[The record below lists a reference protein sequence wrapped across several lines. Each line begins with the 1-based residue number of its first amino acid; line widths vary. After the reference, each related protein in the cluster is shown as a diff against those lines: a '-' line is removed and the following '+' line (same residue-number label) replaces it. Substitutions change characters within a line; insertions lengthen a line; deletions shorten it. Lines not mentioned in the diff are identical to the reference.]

1 MKNKRA
7 GLLSAK
13 LHRKE
18 NYPLL
23 QKESFESSP
32 TKLPKQI
39 KYKNLSLTIN
49 NNNKEKSNCLK
60 SPFNKSNSNRF
71 IRSLSNNDIFPSS
84 TKKYYSNLTH
94 KNMYSD
100 MYNNSS
106 KFSSFSRA
114 LTHKGMVKS
123 PSMFLNKKFNRYFKI
138 EDEKLSQEIYYLTR
152 DINKKSKKLHILGW
166 ENRKKDRI
174 LTEKENEIND
184 IINKNKYNIGS
195 DDDIDFEKSDFFGR
209 HNIKSNI
216 KTNNNMKFNYDLIFN
231 NKELNNENYNNL
243 FIRIKYQI
251 LKNFKEI
258 KAKDEEIKKSKK
270 LKINTKMRELSVETV
285 LLQSQIQK
293 INILI
298 ENAIDIYNKNQVEL
312 KELQKLEDS
321 VQLQQNI
328 LNKLNNDYNSMAV
341 EEYNLNMR
349 IKKMENIIA
358 QKNIK
363 QFENK
368 KLINTLTQ
376 KKDNLSKEKIFQEF
390 CNQQEMKS
398 NIKKLKKLINIFK
411 FNYKASTDKISD
423 LKGEQNN
430 FFSKRD
436 QKTHYINKNNIIMN
450 SFGSQEA
457 LSYKNLENLYK
468 ILEEKRKQENLIKN
482 EFIKC
487 RKKFE
492 QIIKKNNSYITNKK
506 KNYLENYDEEAYE
519 SIDFGIT
526 EDNPY
531 FSGEEDNVPEN
542 TNKFNNFQF
551 GNFTYILFKN
561 FESRNILLNESQV
574 KIINPLLSAIDKKGI
589 GKIKYKNES
598 FNFIVEKL
606 SNIIMNSL
614 KNNNE
619 KNRKL
624 ISIFIGALLHNSN
637 YDINKFVYYLNI
649 LFSYTKNYYVDEELF
664 IYKLQTK
671 YKDKLTIL
679 YNKLFE
685 YIKTNNTNQEN
696 NHIYLPLL
704 KVKEIIEGNN
714 IQLKEKYFEFLYYYM
729 KKFED
734 SESNLEDLDFNIL
747 SNLILTE
754 TKSNEKNT
762 TNSNNNN
769 SVTEIT
775 NEEYE
780 RHLKETINLIKQGI
794 NNLGIGFDDF
804 IKDIT
809 YTTEVDG
816 KEYNYFTIENFI
828 EELRKIKIELSEIK
842 LSCLCNKYSIPDNLK
857 LIDKNK
863 IEKDIIE

>member
-1 MKNKRA
+1 
-7 GLLSAK
+7 
-13 LHRKE
+13 
-18 NYPLL
+18 
-23 QKESFESSP
+23 
-32 TKLPKQI
+32 
-39 KYKNLSLTIN
+39 
-49 NNNKEKSNCLK
+49 
-60 SPFNKSNSNRF
+60 
-71 IRSLSNNDIFPSS
+71 
-84 TKKYYSNLTH
+84 
-94 KNMYSD
+94 
-100 MYNNSS
+100 
-106 KFSSFSRA
+106 
-114 LTHKGMVKS
+114 
-123 PSMFLNKKFNRYFKI
+123 
-138 EDEKLSQEIYYLTR
+138 
-152 DINKKSKKLHILGW
+152 
-166 ENRKKDRI
+166 
-174 LTEKENEIND
+174 
-184 IINKNKYNIGS
+184 
-195 DDDIDFEKSDFFGR
+195 
-209 HNIKSNI
+209 
-216 KTNNNMKFNYDLIFN
+216 MKFNYDLIFN

-321 VQLQQNI
+321 VQLQHNI

-358 QKNIK
+358 QKNMK

-430 FFSKRD
+430 FFSKRN

-468 ILEEKRKQENLIKN
+468 ILEEKRKQENLIKA

-598 FNFIVEKL
+598 FNFIIEKL

-685 YIKTNNTNQEN
+685 YVKTNNTNQEN

>member
-100 MYNNSS
+100 IYNNSS

-152 DINKKSKKLHILGW
+152 DINKKSKKLHLLGW

-321 VQLQQNI
+321 VQLQHNI

-358 QKNIK
+358 QKNMK

-430 FFSKRD
+430 FFSKRN

-468 ILEEKRKQENLIKN
+468 ILEEKRMKKPMNL
-482 EFIKC
+482 
-487 RKKFE
+487 
-492 QIIKKNNSYITNKK
+492 
-506 KNYLENYDEEAYE
+506 
-519 SIDFGIT
+519 
-526 EDNPY
+526 
-531 FSGEEDNVPEN
+531 
-542 TNKFNNFQF
+542 
-551 GNFTYILFKN
+551 
-561 FESRNILLNESQV
+561 
-574 KIINPLLSAIDKKGI
+574 
-589 GKIKYKNES
+589 
-598 FNFIVEKL
+598 
-606 SNIIMNSL
+606 
-614 KNNNE
+614 
-619 KNRKL
+619 L
-624 ISIFIGALLHNSN
+624 IS
-637 YDINKFVYYLNI
+637 V
-649 LFSYTKNYYVDEELF
+649 
-664 IYKLQTK
+664 
-671 YKDKLTIL
+671 
-679 YNKLFE
+679 
-685 YIKTNNTNQEN
+685 
-696 NHIYLPLL
+696 
-704 KVKEIIEGNN
+704 
-714 IQLKEKYFEFLYYYM
+714 
-729 KKFED
+729 
-734 SESNLEDLDFNIL
+734 
-747 SNLILTE
+747 
-754 TKSNEKNT
+754 
-762 TNSNNNN
+762 
-769 SVTEIT
+769 
-775 NEEYE
+775 
-780 RHLKETINLIKQGI
+780 
-794 NNLGIGFDDF
+794 
-804 IKDIT
+804 
-809 YTTEVDG
+809 
-816 KEYNYFTIENFI
+816 
-828 EELRKIKIELSEIK
+828 
-842 LSCLCNKYSIPDNLK
+842 
-857 LIDKNK
+857 
-863 IEKDIIE
+863 

>member
-1 MKNKRA
+1 
-7 GLLSAK
+7 
-13 LHRKE
+13 
-18 NYPLL
+18 
-23 QKESFESSP
+23 
-32 TKLPKQI
+32 
-39 KYKNLSLTIN
+39 
-49 NNNKEKSNCLK
+49 
-60 SPFNKSNSNRF
+60 
-71 IRSLSNNDIFPSS
+71 
-84 TKKYYSNLTH
+84 
-94 KNMYSD
+94 
-100 MYNNSS
+100 
-106 KFSSFSRA
+106 
-114 LTHKGMVKS
+114 
-123 PSMFLNKKFNRYFKI
+123 
-138 EDEKLSQEIYYLTR
+138 
-152 DINKKSKKLHILGW
+152 
-166 ENRKKDRI
+166 
-174 LTEKENEIND
+174 
-184 IINKNKYNIGS
+184 
-195 DDDIDFEKSDFFGR
+195 
-209 HNIKSNI
+209 
-216 KTNNNMKFNYDLIFN
+216 
-231 NKELNNENYNNL
+231 
-243 FIRIKYQI
+243 
-251 LKNFKEI
+251 
-258 KAKDEEIKKSKK
+258 
-270 LKINTKMRELSVETV
+270 
-285 LLQSQIQK
+285 
-293 INILI
+293 
-298 ENAIDIYNKNQVEL
+298 
-312 KELQKLEDS
+312 
-321 VQLQQNI
+321 
-328 LNKLNNDYNSMAV
+328 
-341 EEYNLNMR
+341 
-349 IKKMENIIA
+349 
-358 QKNIK
+358 
-363 QFENK
+363 
-368 KLINTLTQ
+368 
-376 KKDNLSKEKIFQEF
+376 
-390 CNQQEMKS
+390 MKS

-457 LSYKNLENLYK
+457 FSYRNLENLYK
-468 ILEEKRKQENLIKN
+468 ILEEKRKQENLIKD

-598 FNFIVEKL
+598 FNFIIEKL

-679 YNKLFE
+679 YNKLLE
-685 YIKTNNTNQEN
+685 YVKANNTNQEN

>member
-23 QKESFESSP
+23 KKESFESSP
-32 TKLPKQI
+32 SKLPKQI

-152 DINKKSKKLHILGW
+152 DINKKSKKLHLLGW

-195 DDDIDFEKSDFFGR
+195 DGDIDFEKSDFFGR

-321 VQLQQNI
+321 VQLQHNI

-358 QKNIK
+358 QKNMK

-436 QKTHYINKNNIIMN
+436 QKHYINKNNIIMN

-457 LSYKNLENLYK
+457 FSYRNLENLYK

-519 SIDFGIT
+519 SIDFGIN

-598 FNFIVEKL
+598 FNFIIEKL

-685 YIKTNNTNQEN
+685 YVKTNNTNQEN

-863 IEKDIIE
+863 IEKDTIE

>member
-84 TKKYYSNLTH
+84 TKKYYSNLTY

-152 DINKKSKKLHILGW
+152 DINKKSKKLHLLGW

-312 KELQKLEDS
+312 KELKKLENS
-321 VQLQQNI
+321 VQLQHNI

-430 FFSKRD
+430 FFSKRN

-468 ILEEKRKQENLIKN
+468 ILEEKRKQENLIKD

-598 FNFIVEKL
+598 FNFIIEKL

-685 YIKTNNTNQEN
+685 YVKTNNTNQEN